1 MLAQR
6 RLRLLGQILAL
17 CTTAAAAAA
26 AAAAAQET
34 YKLPA
39 VDHVR
44 HTIWVALLT
53 LDSCLLQERYCA
65 PFHPSH
71 RTISLV
77 C

>member
-6 RLRLLGQILAL
+6 RLRLLGQILAF
-17 CTTAAAAAA
+17 CTTA

-44 HTIWVALLT
+44 HTSWVALLT

>member
-6 RLRLLGQILAL
+6 HLRLLGQILAF
-17 CTTAAAAAA
+17 CTAAAAV
-26 AAAAAQET
+26 AAQEV
-34 YKLPA
+34 YKLHKKFTNCLLLNIYA
-39 VDHVR
+39 
-44 HTIWVALLT
+44 IWVALLT
-53 LDSCLLQERYCA
+53 LDTCLLQQRYCA